1 MSRAVERGAHTST
14 SSAKMR
20 RIGTWLPPESVAVP
34 GLSPPCGLRFFRFFR
49 SSHRPFA
56 ALSFSRSNRCSA
68 LGIRVATAVTA
79 AAPALCL
86 PKRSASSS
94 PPQSS
99 FFSLLSQ
106 TRFLRLVSSP
116 LPAYTFSLTLFASP
130 QTFLSPDLQLPDL
143 LAHHLPLE
151 FGRCHA
157 FRCYV
162 RPLASRPRQI
172 PASTTHKKK
181 SLATHS
187 TFCLPR
193 TIGSRPHSLV
203 NVRVASSFSNT
214 TW

>member
-1 MSRAVERGAHTST
+1 MLRG
-14 SSAKMR
+14 
-20 RIGTWLPPESVAVP
+20 GTWLPPESVAVP
-34 GLSPPCGLRFFRFFR
+34 GLSPPCSFRFFRFFR
-49 SSHRPFA
+49 SCHRPFA
-56 ALSFSRSNRCSA
+56 AFSFSRSYRCSA

-86 PKRSASSS
+86 PKCAAFSP
-94 PPQSS
+94 PPQSFFS
-99 FFSLLSQ
+99 FSLLSQ
-106 TRFLRLVSSP
+106 TRFLVPSLHLFPPLPFPSHSSP
-116 LPAYTFSLTLFASP
+116 LLKLFSLSL
-130 QTFLSPDLQLPDL
+130 DLQLPDF

-151 FGRCHA
+151 FGRCRT
-157 FRCYV
+157 FCCSV

-187 TFCLPR
+187 TFCLPP

-203 NVRVASSFSNT
+203 NIRVAFSFSNT

>member
-1 MSRAVERGAHTST
+1 MSRAGERGAHTST

-20 RIGTWLPPESVAVP
+20 RVGTWLPPESVAVP
-34 GLSPPCGLRFFRFFR
+34 GLSPPCSLRFFRFFR

-116 LPAYTFSLTLFASP
+116 LPASTFSLHTLR
-130 QTFLSPDLQLPDL
+130 LSPNFSPPRPPTSGSPCAPPAPRVRSLSRFSLLRLPTRLSTPPNPCQHHTQKKESGDAFDL
-143 LAHHLPLE
+143 LP
-151 FGRCHA
+151 
-157 FRCYV
+157 
-162 RPLASRPRQI
+162 
-172 PASTTHKKK
+172 TT
-181 SLATHS
+181 
-187 TFCLPR
+187 
-193 TIGSRPHSLV
+193 GSRPHILV

-214 TW
+214 AW